1 MNNPFEEKMAQL
13 RNGEIEKIE
22 VTREDFFLFREVWL
36 KQEDRKYF
44 RGIAGL
50 NGSVVYVY
58 DTTTV

>member
-1 MNNPFEEKMAQL
+1 MNNPFEEKMMQL

>member
-1 MNNPFEEKMAQL
+1 MNNPFDEKINQL
-13 RNGEIEKIE
+13 RTGEIEKIE
-22 VTREDFFLFREVWL
+22 VSKEEFFLFREVWL

-50 NGSVVYVY
+50 NGSVTYVY